1 MDTEK
6 LSWRWPLKRSGM
18 RKHRYPVSALLGL
31 LGALGVASV
40 AAATPIS
47 QSLVATISPAKQS
60 NQTFG
65 GASLQ
70 TIIGTTFDNFATSQS
85 PRVTAFTIDP
95 NIKFTNGNVPAC
107 QLGQIQ
113 GLFTAQAQAAC
124 PQSIVGSGSV
134 QVNGGAIG
142 GTVTIFAGGP
152 TTMYVQTDIG
162 PGATSLTIVGS
173 LAGRTLTFSNIPN
186 TPGLV
191 LSNFD
196 VFFNKR
202 QVGKQK
208 GTALFYVSA
217 RCKNKRWTSSESTSF
232 YSGET
237 LSASATQTCKQGAAK
252 QGKKGGGKKPG
263 GKKPGGK
270 KPGGK
275 GGKKPPRRD
284 GNYAG
289 STTQQAVTTS
299 FRKIRFTV
307 KKGKVTL
314 TTEPSVAR
322 GDCVSTPVFTLGGT
336 TVTKKLSKN
345 GSFTFTH
352 TFFGTKIDKIHGRF
366 VSTDEVEGYAVYNF
380 FGQDL
385 CSAGRAKVNFSAKHK

>member
-1 MDTEK
+1 
-6 LSWRWPLKRSGM
+6 M
-18 RKHRYPVSALLGL
+18 RKRIYPVSALLGV
-31 LGALGVASV
+31 LGALGFASV
-40 AAATPIS
+40 AAAAPIS

-60 NQTFG
+60 KTTFG

-70 TIIGTTFDNFATSQS
+70 TVIGTTFDNFATSQS
-85 PRVTAFTIDP
+85 PRETVFTIDP

-217 RCKNKRWTSSESTSF
+217 RCKNMRWASSESTTF

-237 LSASATQTCKQGAAK
+237 LSASATQSCKQGAAK
-252 QGKKGGGKKPG
+252 KGQKKGGGKKPG

-270 KPGGK
+270 KRKNPR
-275 GGKKPPRRD
+275 RRD

-289 STTQQAVTTS
+289 STTQQAVTPS

-307 KKGKVTL
+307 KKGRVTL

-322 GDCVSTPVFTLGGT
+322 GNCVSTPVFTLGGT
-336 TVTKKLSKN
+336 TVSKNLSRN

-352 TFFGTKIDKIHGRF
+352 TFLGTKIDRIHGKF
-366 VSTDEVEGYAVYNF
+366 VSTDEVEGFAVYNF
-380 FGQDL
+380 SAQDL
-385 CSAGRAKVNFSAKHK
+385 CSAGKARVNFTAKRQ

>member
-1 MDTEK
+1 M
-6 LSWRWPLKRSGM
+6 RS
-18 RKHRYPVSALLGL
+18 RIYLIAALVGV
-31 LGALGVASV
+31 LGALSLSSV
-40 AAATPIS
+40 AAAAPIS

-60 NQTFG
+60 KTTFG

-70 TIIGTTFDNFATSQS
+70 TVIGTTFDNFATSQS
-85 PRVTAFTIDP
+85 PRETVFTIDP

-134 QVNGGAIG
+134 EVNGGAIG

-152 TTMYVQTDIG
+152 TTMYVQTDVG

-217 RCKNKRWTSSESTSF
+217 RCKNKKWASSESTTF

-237 LSASATQTCKQGAAK
+237 LSASATQSCKQGAAK
-252 QGKKGGGKKPG
+252 KGQKKGGGKKPG

-270 KPGGK
+270 RR
-275 GGKKPPRRD
+275 KKPRRRD

-289 STTQQAVTTS
+289 STTQQAVTPS

-307 KKGKVTL
+307 KKGRVTL

-336 TVTKKLSKN
+336 TVSKKLSRN

-352 TFFGTKIDKIHGRF
+352 TFFGTKIDKIHGKF